1 MRTVW
6 DLVRKMLSC
15 RSEPGV
21 PRKLTRARG
30 GASRLP
36 TSVEATD
43 PAVSRQVMPELM
55 VKMGE
60 FKMASDGQTHVIL
73 IKG

>member
-1 MRTVW
+1 MESHIVIN
-6 DLVRKMLSC
+6 
-15 RSEPGV
+15 G
-21 PRKLTRARG
+21 TRMQG
-30 GASRLP
+30 SP

-55 VKMGE
+55 VKMAE
-60 FKMASDGQTHVIL
+60 FKMDSDRHVIL

>member
-1 MRTVW
+1 MHYNGFNNNN
-6 DLVRKMLSC
+6 KS
-15 RSEPGV
+15 
-21 PRKLTRARG
+21 AG
-30 GASRLP
+30 GREA
-36 TSVEATD
+36 VEATD

-55 VKMGE
+55 VKMAE